1 SFHGLPQRVVDAGD
15 PYQRQC
21 EASARAIAAALEL
34 AETDWSLC
42 YQSRFGAGRWLQP
55 ATSDVVAG
63 LVRRGLRTVDVACP
77 GFATDC
83 LETLEEIG
91 IMLAEQFAA
100 GHGTLRAIPC
110 LNDAP
115 AHADAIA
122 ALASR
127 QLRTGESC
135 TL

>member
-1 SFHGLPQRVVDAGD
+1 A
-15 PYQRQC
+15 
-21 EASARAIAAALEL
+21 
-34 AETDWSLC
+34 
-42 YQSRFGAGRWLQP
+42 
-55 ATSDVVAG
+55 
-63 LVRRGLRTVDVACP
+63 RRGLRSVDVACP

-91 IMLAEQFAA
+91 MMLAEQFAA
-100 GHGTLRAIPC
+100 QHGTLRAIPC

-127 QLRTGESC
+127 QLRTGESG
-135 TL
+135 TLWTTPSSARSIDSAALLRSFWKVMIRLCSSPAIMLCFHPPARM